1 MPTASVFELPLI
13 LREKQITM
21 TIKLS
26 LKRPKS
32 TQSVIIAEFKKNN
45 QKYRFYTGKSIFSS
59 NWSKKG
65 VVKAGENNFELLN
78 EYIKVWLA
86 ELKQIIAKIEIN
98 KEILDQK
105 TIQEKLNEV
114 MKQKTQKAPILEK
127 TEDQKDIENVT
138 DFISFM
144 TWYIANKKDTVR
156 NTQKLNQTKKLVIVG
171 FNLISKKHLAEY
183 EDLSIKEKSLTN
195 LNADIKFPFDQINLE
210 FVERFR
216 NNLFN
221 LKYSVKENKVL
232 VFKNYKIN
240 YIDKQVKG
248 LKQFLLSAISKQFV
262 KHFTWNEIK
271 TEEKEVDSVFT
282 DFNEIQELYDTL
294 LTHPTEIRVRDKY
307 VFNCFLGLRYIDLN
321 DIEPHSFKSRT
332 IKGED
337 YMVYCGRSHK
347 SDNKVEFVVHPIAVS
362 ILEKYDYKMPK
373 LSAKEYNEVLK
384 RVSEKA
390 GFTHL
395 ERIREFR
402 GKNKIILDI
411 PKFKLMSSHAGRRSF
426 CTNFYNEGV
435 AIGAIMSISGHKT
448 EEEFRKYIKK
458 PQVRIEIVA
467 QQVTSIKGI
476 SHLRIA

>member
-1 MPTASVFELPLI
+1 
-13 LREKQITM
+13 M

-32 TQSVIIAEFKKNN
+32 TQTVIIAEFRKNN
-45 QKYRFYTGKSIFSS
+45 QKYRFYTAKTIYST

-65 VVKAGENNFELLN
+65 LVRSGEDNFELLN

-86 ELKQIIAKIEIN
+86 ELKQIIAKTEIN
-98 KEILDQK
+98 KDLLDQK
-105 TIQEKLNEV
+105 IIQENLNEV
-114 MKQKTQKAPILEK
+114 MKQKTQKAPILEIN
-127 TEDQKDIENVT
+127 EDQKDIKNVN
-138 DFISFM
+138 DFVSFM

-183 EDLSIKEKSLTN
+183 EALSIRQKSLTN
-195 LNADIKFPFDQINLE
+195 LNADIKLPFDQINLE
-210 FVERFR
+210 FIEKFR
-216 NNLFN
+216 NNLFT
-221 LKYSVKENKVL
+221 LKYSIKENKQL

-248 LKQFLLSAISKQFV
+248 LKQFLLSAIGKKFV
-262 KHFTWNEIK
+262 LHFTWNEIK
-271 TEEKEVDSVFT
+271 AEEKEVDSIFT
-282 DFNEIQELYDTL
+282 DFNEIQTLYDTP
-294 LTHPTEIRVRDKY
+294 LTHPTEIKVRDKY
-307 VFNCFLGLRYIDLN
+307 VFNCFLGLRYVDLN
-321 DIEPHSFKSRT
+321 DIEAHFFKNRT
-332 IKGED
+332 IKGQD

-362 ILEKYDYKMPK
+362 ILEKYDYKLPK

-384 RVSEKA
+384 RVAKEA
-390 GFTHL
+390 GFNQL

-411 PKFKLMSSHAGRRSF
+411 PKHKLMSSHAGRRSF

-435 AIGAIMSISGHKT
+435 AIAAIMSISGHKT

-467 QQVTSIKGI
+467 EQVTAIKGI
-476 SHLRIA
+476 NHLRVA